1 MTEPIRKN
9 KDNKCCKQKLFCGCP
24 ATFQAFTK
32 VLIIYSTST
41 LPPAASI
48 LDLALS
54 LMAVT

>member
-1 MTEPIRKN
+1 MTEPIRKTRITNAVN
-9 KDNKCCKQKLFCGCP
+9 KSFLRMS

-54 LMAVT
+54 LIAVT